1 MSTVPDPKLIME
13 EINGTLPKGTA
24 SPLGMLAYNIIGLIV
39 FMGFAWICWKRYET
53 KRKMKLVKEKWI
65 MKTWENYKV
74 DSINRLPDEH
84 TFRAFELERNSL
96 TK

>member
-53 KRKMKLVKEKWI
+53 KEKMKLVKEKWI

-84 TFRAFELERNSL
+84 TFRASLERNSVI
-96 TK
+96 K

>member
-53 KRKMKLVKEKWI
+53 KRKNEVGKGEMDYEDLGKL
-65 MKTWENYKV
+65 
-74 DSINRLPDEH
+74 
-84 TFRAFELERNSL
+84 
-96 TK
+96 